1 MNKKKIL
8 ISYFSCQN
16 NKKQVAENLS
26 KVTKSDLYEIK
37 PLIPY
42 TKEDLKWTDENAR
55 TSIECK
61 DENSRPEIII
71 DENLKIE
78 NYNIIF
84 LGFPIWWYTAPP
96 IIKTFLE
103 SYDFNNKIIV
113 IFATSGGSDFG
124 NTLNNLQNICKNATF
139 IQGKILNRRPSL
151 EDLKKFVNSL
161 EI

>member
-1 MNKKKIL
+1 M
-8 ISYFSCQN
+8 
-16 NKKQVAENLS
+16 
-26 KVTKSDLYEIK
+26 TKSDLYEIK

-103 SYDFNNKIIV
+103 SYDFNNKIIIV
-113 IFATSGGSDFG
+113 FATSGGNGMGKTIEKLKDSA
-124 NTLNNLQNICKNATF
+124 KNAIF
-139 IQGKILNRRPSL
+139 KEGGLVNSDL
-151 EDLKKFVNSL
+151 VLKK
-161 EI
+161 IADMK

>member
-8 ISYFSCQN
+8 IAYFSCEGHT
-16 NKKQVAENLS
+16 KQVAENLS
-26 KVTKSDLYEIK
+26 KVIKSEIYEIK
-37 PLIPY
+37 PEIPY
-42 TKEDLKWTDENAR
+42 TKDDLKWTNENAR

-61 DENSRPEIII
+61 DENSRPK
-71 DENLKIE
+71 LKDNNAQIN

-84 LGFPIWWYTAPP
+84 LGFPIWWYNVPP

-103 SYDFNNKIIV
+103 SYDFKNKIIV

-124 NTLNNLQNICKNATF
+124 NILNNLQNFCKDAKF
-139 IQGKILNRRPSL
+139 IQGKVLNRRPSL
-151 EDLKKFVNSL
+151 DDLKKFVNPL

>member
-1 MNKKKIL
+1 MNKNKIL
-8 ISYFSCQN
+8 IAYFSCQN
-16 NKKQVAENLS
+16 HTKQVAENLS
-26 KVTKSDLYEIK
+26 KVTKGDLYEIK

-55 TSIECK
+55 TTIECK
-61 DENSRPEIII
+61 DENSRPQIII
-71 DENLKIE
+71 DENLNIE

-113 IFATSGGSDFG
+113 VFATSGGSGMGKSIEKLKDSA
-124 NTLNNLQNICKNATF
+124 KNAIF
-139 IQGKILNRRPSL
+139 KEGGLVNSDL
-151 EDLKKFVNSL
+151 VLKKIA
-161 EI
+161 EMK